1 MVRLL
6 PHALFSINHSV
17 NRAVNQTIKA
27 SISKPSSKPNNKT
40 INQSVNQSNMQT
52 ETDDPPAR
60 WIVQPSTVT
69 VPAQALSIDLPYV
82 NLSDK
87 DTRLMSTTG
96 GNEQPE
102 EVCILEADS
111 DIFASC
117 NDNGHR
123 LGIRTEDGTPRMFD
137 MKDSVSVTEE
147 QWVASKGNGY
157 IGDVGTAVGEV
168 KDGIVAYQMDLG
180 HLPEDVVDRA
190 DDLRKDVVSAADEFL
205 DDAGL
210 VVKYTIKDAK
220 FAAESLVDAAKHLQ
234 QGAET
239 VGREIEHA
247 VTDTAGHVV
256 HTIHNVAEKTEEIV
270 DLVGVIFSDIGS
282 GISSLW
288 R

>member
-1 MVRLL
+1 
-6 PHALFSINHSV
+6 
-17 NRAVNQTIKA
+17 
-27 SISKPSSKPNNKT
+27 
-40 INQSVNQSNMQT
+40 MQT
-52 ETDDPPAR
+52 ESNDLPAR
-60 WIVQPSTVT
+60 CIVQPSTVT
-69 VPAQALSIDLPYV
+69 VPAEALPIDLPYEK
-82 NLSDK
+82 LSNQDLRVMN
-87 DTRLMSTTG
+87 TSA

-117 NDNGHR
+117 NNNEHR
-123 LGIRTEDGTPRMFD
+123 LEIRTEDGTPKMFD
-137 MKDSVSVTEE
+137 MKDSVSVTEA
-147 QWVASKGNGY
+147 QCVARKGNGS
-157 IGDVGTAVGEV
+157 IRDVGTAVGEIEE
-168 KDGIVAYQMDLG
+168 GIVAYQQDLG
-180 HLPEDVVDRA
+180 HLAEAVVDRA

-220 FAAESLVDAAKHLQ
+220 FAAESLVDAAKLLQ

-239 VGREIEHA
+239 VGREINHA

-256 HTIHNVAEKTEEIV
+256 DTIHDVAEKTEEIV
-270 DLVGVIFSDIGS
+270 GLVGVIFSDIGS